1 MAKNQE
7 YAEQLGSA
15 WALHRKG
22 QNEAA
27 IHEFSGLLQTS
38 ANNIDALYGL
48 GLSQRSSGQ
57 LEAAQTTFE
66 RCLTQVNE
74 ALAAHPGEDRYEML
88 QKMTRQ
94 RIDELKNGK
103 S

>member
-7 YAEQLGSA
+7 YAEQLGRA

-22 QNEAA
+22 QNDEA
-27 IHEFSGLLQTS
+27 IREFSTLLQQS

-48 GLSQRSSGQ
+48 GLAQRNAGRQSAAE
-57 LEAAQTTFE
+57 EAFTT
-66 RCLTQVNE
+66 CLTQIGA
-74 ALAAHPGEDRYEML
+74 ALAEHPNEDRYEML

-94 RIDELKNGK
+94 RLDELTDK
-103 S
+103 

>member
-7 YAEQLGSA
+7 YAEQLGRA
-15 WALHRKG
+15 WALHRQG
-22 QNEAA
+22 QNDSA

-48 GLSQRSSGQ
+48 ALAQRSSGQ
-57 LEAAQTTFE
+57 TEAAQTTFE
-66 RCLTQVNE
+66 RCLAQINE
-74 ALAAHPGEDRYEML
+74 ALTTHPNEDRYEML
-88 QKMTRQ
+88 EKMTRQ
-94 RIDELKNGK
+94 RLDELKSGK